1 MKKIE
6 DYIAKLIE
14 EDPELKNVE
23 RGLKMYFTK
32 FFKVLEEETLKGYS
46 VNIGESMTYTFR
58 TAQEQYKWDAS
69 HKKLVYRKL
78 KLWEKTAS

>member
-23 RGLKMYFTK
+23 RGLKMYFTQ
-32 FFKVLEEETLKGYS
+32 FFKVWEKETLAGYS
-46 VNIGESMTYTFR
+46 VRIGESMSYTFR
-58 TAQEQYKWDAS
+58 TAQEQYRWDS
-69 HKKLVYRKL
+69 LHKRVVYRKL
-78 KLWEKTAS
+78 KLWKKTTS